1 MENPDVTFYL
11 NSIAHDGL
19 KKDQILFHIGKNES
33 TLIKRIIVNYY
44 PKYNKEMSKL
54 NNKIKESIASQID
67 SQLISEEAYV
77 NVAWKIT
84 KYLCESTID
93 KSVSQNKKNLKVK
106 LHFRINKKEN
116 DLDQI
121 LMLCPSDASKSEF
134 IANIIYSYLNKPQ
147 YERERIVFKEEL
159 DRLEQAISENQQVR
173 IVYSSS
179 KSGKSQFQIIHPYKI
194 CVSKEELFNYVLFQ
208 KKKNEITIASTMH
221 LYNIITV
228 YPVPYE
234 CTFNKEI
241 LNYFKRMEKNGVQYS
256 INEDTIFKIRLTEQG
271 KQLYHYNY
279 LEKPIALDYSDSAQG
294 IYCFDCSRL
303 QFRNYFSRFYSNVEI
318 LEPKN
323 FREEFLN
330 EVHVVEK
337 LYL

>member
-208 KKKNEITIASTMH
+208 KKKMKLQSQALCIYITSSLYILFHMNVHLTKRFSIILNEWKR
-221 LYNIITV
+221 TV
-228 YPVPYE
+228 YN
-234 CTFNKEI
+234 TA
-241 LNYFKRMEKNGVQYS
+241 LM
-256 INEDTIFKIRLTEQG
+256 KI
-271 KQLYHYNY
+271 
-279 LEKPIALDYSDSAQG
+279 
-294 IYCFDCSRL
+294 
-303 QFRNYFSRFYSNVEI
+303 
-318 LEPKN
+318 
-323 FREEFLN
+323 
-330 EVHVVEK
+330 
-337 LYL
+337 LYLK